1 MRIVH
6 AADLHID
13 SPLRGLPPYEGAPLA
28 AVREAPRRACE
39 KLVAFCIESK
49 ASLLLLAGDLY
60 DGDWRDFSTG
70 LFFANEMSRLR
81 EAGVRV
87 AVVFGNHDAESVITR
102 RLDPPSNVKA
112 LSSRRVESIVY
123 DDLGVAVHG
132 RSFPSK
138 AVTEDLTREYPE
150 PIAGLFNIG
159 LLHTCAEGR
168 PGHDAY
174 APCKVDDLRARGYD
188 YWALGHV
195 HQREVLARDPWIVF
209 PGNLQGRHV
218 RETGA
223 KGATVIDVENGRVES
238 VEHVALDV
246 VRWAECAIT
255 MAEGATVDDV
265 LDAARA
271 ELSAELERADGR
283 VLAARL
289 VVRGPESITRR
300 VAAHREAV
308 TNEIRAAPNDLQNV
322 YFEKLKVET
331 TADERRAERSAS
343 TVSGEWVDALATLAD
358 CSDEEILALAEDALA
373 DLRSKLP
380 LDLAR
385 GEGALQLDDPETL
398 RALLREAQQAVI
410 VQARDATNEP
420 GEGE

>member
-13 SPLRGLPPYEGAPLA
+13 SPLRGLPPYDGAPLA

-39 KLVAFCIESK
+39 KLVAYCIESK
-49 ASLLLLAGDLY
+49 ASLLLVAGDLY

-87 AVVFGNHDAESVITR
+87 AIVYGNHDAASVITR
-102 RLDPPSNVKA
+102 RLDPPANVKC
-112 LSSRRVESIVY
+112 LSSKKAETFVY
-123 DDLGVAVHG
+123 EDLAVAVHG
-132 RSFPSK
+132 RSFPAKEVS
-138 AVTEDLTREYPE
+138 EDLSRDYPE
-150 PIAGLFNIG
+150 PVAGLLNIG

-174 APCKVDDLRARGYD
+174 APCKVDALRARGYD

-195 HQREVLARDPWIVF
+195 HQREVLSRDPWIVF

-223 KGATVIDVENGRVES
+223 KGAMAIDVEGGRIVS

-246 VRWAECAIT
+246 VRWAECAVVMQESSTI
-255 MAEGATVDDV
+255 ADV
-265 LDAARA
+265 IDAARA
-271 ELSAELERADGR
+271 ELSAELDRADGR

-289 VVRGPESITRR
+289 VVRGPDAITGR
-300 VAAHREAV
+300 VAAQRDAV
-308 TNEIRAAPNDLQNV
+308 TAELRAVANDLQGV
-322 YFEKLKVET
+322 YFEKLRVET
-331 TADERRAERSAS
+331 TSAPKPIA
-343 TVSGEWVDALATLAD
+343 SGEWVDALATLAD
-358 CSDEEILALAEDALA
+358 TTDDEVLALAEDVLA

-380 LDLAR
+380 LELTR
-385 GEGALQLDDPETL
+385 GDGALHLDDPDTL

-410 VQARDATNEP
+410 VNARDATSDSDEDA
-420 GEGE
+420 G

>member
-13 SPLRGLPPYEGAPLA
+13 SPLRGLPPYEGAPLT

-39 KLVAFCIESK
+39 RLVAYCIESK

-102 RLDPPSNVKA
+102 RLDPPSNVKG
-112 LSSRRVESIVY
+112 LSSKRPETIVY
-123 DDLGVAVHG
+123 EDLGVAVHG
-132 RSFPSK
+132 RSFPAK
-138 AVTEDLTREYPE
+138 VVTDDLSRDYPE
-150 PIAGLFNIG
+150 PVAGLFNIG

-174 APCKVDDLRARGYD
+174 APCNVEALRARGYD

-195 HQREVLARDPWIVF
+195 HQREVLSRDPWIVF

-223 KGATVIDVENGRVES
+223 KGATVVEVDNGRIES
-238 VEHVALDV
+238 VEHVPLDV
-246 VRWAECAIT
+246 VRWAECTVT
-255 MAEGATVDDV
+255 MDEGTTVADV
-265 LDAARA
+265 IDSARA
-271 ELSAELERADGR
+271 ELSAELERAEGR

-289 VVRGPESITRR
+289 VVRGPESITGR
-300 VAAHREAV
+300 VAAQREAV
-308 TNEIRAAPNDLQNV
+308 TNEIRAVANDLQNV
-322 YFEKLKVET
+322 YFEKLKIET
-331 TADERRAERSAS
+331 TSARKV
-343 TVSGEWVDALATLAD
+343 TPIASGEWVDALATLAD
-358 CSDEEILALAEDALA
+358 LSDEEILELAEDALS

-385 GEGALQLDDPETL
+385 GDGALQLDDPETL
-398 RALLREAQQAVI
+398 RTLLREAQQAVI
-410 VQARDATNEP
+410 VNARDATNES
-420 GEGE
+420 GEDAGG

>member
-13 SPLRGLPPYEGAPLA
+13 SPLRGLPPYDGAPLT

-39 KLVAFCIESK
+39 RLVAFCIESK
-49 ASLLLLAGDLY
+49 ASLLVLAGDLY

-87 AVVFGNHDAESVITR
+87 AVVYGNHDAASVITKK
-102 RLDPPSNVKA
+102 LQLPENVKA
-112 LSSRRVESIVY
+112 LSPSKAETFVY
-123 DDLGVAVHG
+123 EDLGVAVHG
-132 RSFPSK
+132 RSFPDK
-138 AVTEDLTREYPE
+138 AVTEDLSVDYPE
-150 PIAGLFNIG
+150 PVAGMFNIG
-159 LLHTCAEGR
+159 ILHTCAEGR

-174 APCKVDDLRARGYD
+174 APCKVDALRARGYD

-195 HQREVLARDPWIVF
+195 HQREVLSRDPWIVF

-223 KGATVIDVENGRVES
+223 KGATVIDVLHGRIES

-255 MAEGATVDDV
+255 MGESSTVADV
-265 LDAARA
+265 VDAARA
-271 ELSAELERADGR
+271 ELTAELDRAEGR

-289 VVRGPESITRR
+289 VVRGPESITGR
-300 VAAHREAV
+300 VAAQREAV
-308 TNEIRAAPNDLQNV
+308 TNEIRAVANDLQNV
-322 YFEKLKVET
+322 YFEKLRLET
-331 TADERRAERSAS
+331 TSAPRPIA
-343 TVSGEWVDALATLAD
+343 SGEWVDALATLAELGD
-358 CSDEEILALAEDALA
+358 DDVLALADDALA

-380 LDLAR
+380 LELTR
-385 GEGALQLDDPETL
+385 GDGALLLDDPETL
-398 RALLREAQQAVI
+398 RALLREAQLAVI
-410 VQARDATNEP
+410 VEARDATND
-420 GEGE
+420 GEDG

>member
-13 SPLRGLPPYEGAPLA
+13 SPLRGLPPYDGAPLA
-28 AVREAPRRACE
+28 AIREAPRRACE
-39 KLVAFCIESK
+39 RLVAYCIESK
-49 ASLLLLAGDLY
+49 ASLLLIAGDLY

-81 EAGVRV
+81 EAGIRV

-102 RLDPPSNVKA
+102 RLDPPSNVKG
-112 LSSRRVESIVY
+112 LSSKRPETIIY

-138 AVTEDLTREYPE
+138 VVTEDLSREYPE
-150 PIAGLFNIG
+150 PVAGLFNIG

-174 APCKVDDLRARGYD
+174 APCKVDVLRARGYD

-195 HQREVLARDPWIVF
+195 HQREVLSRDPWIVF

-223 KGATVIDVENGRVES
+223 KGATVIDVDGGRIES
-238 VEHVALDV
+238 VEHVPLDV

-255 MAEGATVDDV
+255 LGESATIADV
-265 LDAARA
+265 IDAARA
-271 ELSAELERADGR
+271 ELGAELDRAEGR

-289 VVRGPESITRR
+289 VVRGPESITGR
-300 VAAHREAV
+300 VAAQREAV
-308 TNEIRAAPNDLQNV
+308 TAELRLVANDLQNV
-322 YFEKLKVET
+322 YFEKLRIET
-331 TADERRAERSAS
+331 TSAPKPIA
-343 TVSGEWVDALATLAD
+343 SGEWIDALATLAD
-358 CSDEEILALAEDALA
+358 LSDEEILSLAEDALS
-373 DLRSKLP
+373 DLRAKLP
-380 LDLAR
+380 LDLTR
-385 GEGALQLDDPETL
+385 GDGALQLEDPETL
-398 RALLREAQQAVI
+398 RALLREAEQALI
-410 VQARDATNEP
+410 VQTRDATNEP
-420 GEGE
+420 GEEGG

>member
-13 SPLRGLPPYEGAPLA
+13 SPLRGLPPYEGAPLT

-39 KLVAFCIESK
+39 RLVAYCIESK

-102 RLDPPSNVKA
+102 RLDPPSNVRG
-112 LSSRRVESIVY
+112 LSSKRAETIIY

-138 AVTEDLTREYPE
+138 AVTEDLSREYPE

-195 HQREVLARDPWIVF
+195 HQREVLSRDPWIVF

-223 KGATVIDVENGRVES
+223 KGATVVDVEAGRIES

-246 VRWAECAIT
+246 VRWAECTIT
-255 MAEGATVDDV
+255 MTEGANVDDV
-265 LDAARA
+265 IDAARA
-271 ELSAELERADGR
+271 ELSAELERAEGR

-289 VVRGPESITRR
+289 VVRGPESITGR
-300 VAAHREAV
+300 VAAQREAV
-308 TNEIRAAPNDLQNV
+308 TNEIRAVANDLQNV
-322 YFEKLKVET
+322 YFEKLKIET
-331 TADERRAERSAS
+331 NSAPKPI
-343 TVSGEWVDALATLAD
+343 VSGEWVDALATLAD
-358 CSDEEILALAEDALA
+358 LSDEEILELAEDALSEV
-373 DLRSKLP
+373 RSKLP

-385 GEGALQLDDPETL
+385 GDGGLMLDDPETL

-410 VQARDATNEP
+410 VQARDATNES
-420 GEGE
+420 GEDAG

>member
-13 SPLRGLPPYEGAPLA
+13 SPLRGLPPYDGAPLT

-39 KLVAFCIESK
+39 RLVAFCIESR

-70 LFFANEMSRLR
+70 LFFTNEMSRLR

-87 AVVFGNHDAESVITR
+87 AIVLGNHDAESVITR
-102 RLDPPSNVKA
+102 RLDPPANVKSFSPKRA
-112 LSSRRVESIVY
+112 ETIVY
-123 DDLGVAVHG
+123 EDLGVAVHG
-132 RSFPSK
+132 RSFPVK
-138 AVTEDLTREYPE
+138 AVTEDLSRDYPE
-150 PIAGLFNIG
+150 PIAGVLNIG

-174 APCKVDDLRARGYD
+174 APCKVDALRARGYD

-195 HQREVLARDPWIVF
+195 HQREVLSRDPWIVF

-223 KGATVIDVENGRVES
+223 KGATLIEVENGRIDS

-246 VRWAECAIT
+246 VRWAECAVT
-255 MAEGATVDDV
+255 MNESSTVADV
-265 LDAARA
+265 IDAARA
-271 ELSAELERADGR
+271 ELSAELERAEGR

-289 VVRGPESITRR
+289 VVRGPESITGR
-300 VAAHREAV
+300 VAAQREAV
-308 TNEIRAAPNDLQNV
+308 TAELRAVANDLQNI
-322 YFEKLKVET
+322 YFEKLRVET
-331 TADERRAERSAS
+331 TSAPRPI
-343 TVSGEWVDALATLAD
+343 VSGEWVDALETLAD
-358 CSDEEILALAEDALA
+358 VSDEEVLALAEDVLA
-373 DLRSKLP
+373 DVKSKLP
-380 LDLAR
+380 LELAR
-385 GEGALQLDDPETL
+385 GDGLQLDDPETL
-398 RALLREAQQAVI
+398 RSLLREAQQALI
-410 VQARDATNEP
+410 VQVRDATNEAR
-420 GEGE
+420 EESE